1 MAACSKVLSFTL
13 IDDATEVTAR
23 LALGSSARVIKIE
36 RLRLGGDEP
45 FAIETCYLSAAD
57 FSGLT
62 RASMERGSL
71 FSILKHDYDIQLSYA
86 DEEIDGTAADPGAA
100 QLLGIP
106 KGFPLLRIR
115 QLIYS
120 TKAKA
125 TVYVQG
131 LYRSDRHSFLIRRFR

>member
-1 MAACSKVLSFTL
+1 
-13 IDDATEVTAR
+13 VT
-23 LALGSSARVIKIE
+23 
-36 RLRLGGDEP
+36 
-45 FAIETCYLSAAD
+45 
-57 FSGLT
+57 
-62 RASMERGSL
+62 
-71 FSILKHDYDIQLSYA
+71 
-86 DEEIDGTAADPGAA
+86 A
-100 QLLGIP
+100 QLLEIP